1 MKMKKFVVAILMASI
16 YSTATNSVSAQETAS
31 RNDSI
36 TNAIKLR
43 SLQTQR
49 EKLVKEIE
57 VEDRKRNTQLNGVSP
72 ERQEELNNQQDSI
85 CLSLRS
91 QLVDVMLEI
100 KETAPNVATPQLMQ
114 QYNNLLNRKKEEN
127 TTNKE

>member
-1 MKMKKFVVAILMASI
+1 MKKFVVAILMASI

>member
-1 MKMKKFVVAILMASI
+1 MKKFVVAILMASI
-16 YSTATNSVSAQETAS
+16 YGTATNSVSAQETAS

-36 TNAIKLR
+36 TNAIKLK
-43 SLQTQR
+43 SLQAQR

-57 VEDRKRNTQLNGVSP
+57 VEDRKRNMQINGVSP

-100 KETAPNVATPQLMQ
+100 KETAPGVATPQLMQ
-114 QYNNLLNRKKEEN
+114 QYNNLLNKKKE
-127 TTNKE
+127 

>member
-1 MKMKKFVVAILMASI
+1 MKKFVVAILMASI
-16 YSTATNSVSAQETAS
+16 YGTATNSVSAQETVS

-36 TNAIKLR
+36 TNAIKLK
-43 SLQTQR
+43 SLQAQR

-57 VEDRKRNTQLNGVSP
+57 VEDRKRNMQINGVSP

-100 KETAPNVATPQLMQ
+100 KETVPGVATPQLML
-114 QYNNLLNRKKEEN
+114 QYNNLLNKKKE
-127 TTNKE
+127 